1 MPEKQN
7 RVMELS
13 ESDLHNII
21 REAVKR
27 LDEWGRHVTPHY
39 SYDDPLEYIKDDNVV
54 DGGNFPIKRNG
65 KEYWVSRSN
74 VISLYVF
81 CKDVSGR
88 WCILASKRGPKSKVS
103 PNKWNVVCG
112 FLDYGYT
119 LEDTAVKECFE
130 ETGVKIN
137 KNQLRNNG
145 TFSHRKYDAVSTRF
159 SCVLNGTTENYP
171 TSITNCEPGE
181 VSEAKWIPLDEVD
194 QYIWMSNQ
202 GSKAKDAAK
211 NILPNEQFEGNEFFS
226 GVLNNLQALLNGGF
240 IDNKKYAAIID
251 ILKN

>member
-1 MPEKQN
+1 MGQKRQIMKITP
-7 RVMELS
+7 
-13 ESDLHNII
+13 SDLRMMIYESI
-21 REAVKR
+21 GK
-27 LDEWGRHVTPHY
+27 LDEWGKHITPKY
-39 SYDDPLEYIKDDNVV
+39 SYDDPLEYVKDDNVV

-81 CKDVSGR
+81 CKDETGR
-88 WCILASKRGPKSKVS
+88 WCVLASKRGPKVKVS

-159 SCVLNGTTENYP
+159 SCVLSGTTSQYP
-171 TSITNCEPGE
+171 TNIGNCEPGE
-181 VSEAKWIPLDEVD
+181 VTEAKWIPLDEIG

-202 GSKAKDAAK
+202 GAKILDAKDK
-211 NILPNEQFEGNEFFS
+211 ILGNEDFNDNQYFS
-226 GVLNNLQALLNGGF
+226 ELLKNLQALLNGGF
-240 IDNKKYAAIID
+240 IGQEKYNTIIN
-251 ILKN
+251 ILKS